1 MIIKEKNQD
10 ITFVEYIDNVLP
22 PELYDN
28 VFNEVNSYDDWK
40 HGKTKKD
47 KIIDRQQKWY
57 HHDEQPFC
65 KVWKN
70 SYDRWLSH
78 KYTQILKETEEY
90 INGMV
95 NQTIPKDVE
104 IPKYNSILINKY
116 QDGSCF
122 IPRHKD
128 NSYSFGET
136 PTIALLSLGCD
147 REFVLKNIH
156 SEYSYTLKDNSLLI
170 MAGCSQKYYTHELLE
185 DLQVKDCRYSLSF
198 REHKH

>member
-10 ITFVEYIDNVLP
+10 ITFLEYIDNVLP
-22 PELYDN
+22 QELYNN
-28 VFNEVNSYDDWK
+28 VLNEVTSYNDWK

-57 HHDEQPFC
+57 HHDKQPFC
-65 KVWKN
+65 KIWKN
-70 SYDRWLSH
+70 SYDRWISH
-78 KYTQILKETEEY
+78 DYTETLKQTETY
-90 INGMV
+90 INNVV
-95 NQTIPKDVE
+95 NQKISNGVE
-104 IPKYNSILINKY
+104 IPQYNSILINKY

-122 IPRHKD
+122 IPEHKD
-128 NSYSFGET
+128 NAYSFGET

-147 REFVLKNIH
+147 REFVLKNMN
-156 SEYSYTLKDNSLLI
+156 SNYSYTLKDNSLLI

-185 DLQVKDCRYSLSF
+185 DLSIKKCRYSLSF